1 MDVALISDT
10 HIPSRASAIPDAFRE
25 RIESADH
32 AIHAGDFDSEG
43 ALSNVRALAS
53 RLTAVS
59 GNMDPRI
66 GLPDRAAVELGGV
79 TFVVTHGT
87 GSKRGYE
94 DRVANIVR
102 EEAGA
107 DAAEHGSA
115 SPRSRTHED
124 AVGVCGHTHE
134 VLDTTHG
141 GVRLLNPGSATG
153 AAPADETTMMTA
165 TVSEGELDVTLH
177 ER

>member
-10 HIPSRASAIPDAFRE
+10 HIPSRANRIPDAFRE
-25 RIESADH
+25 RIAAADH
-32 AIHAGDFDSEG
+32 VVHAGDFDSEG
-43 ALSNVRALAS
+43 ALSNVRALAA
-53 RLTAVS
+53 RLTAVG

-66 GLPDRAAVELGGV
+66 GLPDRATVELGGV

-107 DAAEHGSA
+107 G
-115 SPRSRTHED
+115 
-124 AVGVCGHTHE
+124 AVGVSGHTHE
-134 VLDTTHG
+134 VMDATHG

-153 AAPADETTMMTA
+153 AAPADRATMLTA
-165 TVSEGELDVTLH
+165 TVRDGELDVTVH
-177 ER
+177 EQS